1 MHTVSRSGRG
11 SSAAITM
18 AAWQSHPS
26 LAPRT
31 VGSGEPPGRTTE
43 AHDRIAGSI
52 NELVIGRLF
61 SAGLDLQIALG
72 LMEGHR
78 AGQSIEHAAAKLDQA
93 IKDLRDMLFDEVPD

>member
-1 MHTVSRSGRG
+1 MHTISRPASG

-26 LAPRT
+26 LAPRPAA
-31 VGSGEPPGRTTE
+31 SGEPLWHATE

-61 SAGLDLQIALG
+61 SAGLDLQTALG
-72 LMEGHR
+72 LMDGHR
-78 AGQSIEHAAAKLDQA
+78 AGQSIEHAVAELDQA
-93 IKDLRDMLFDEVPD
+93 IKDLRDILFGEAPD